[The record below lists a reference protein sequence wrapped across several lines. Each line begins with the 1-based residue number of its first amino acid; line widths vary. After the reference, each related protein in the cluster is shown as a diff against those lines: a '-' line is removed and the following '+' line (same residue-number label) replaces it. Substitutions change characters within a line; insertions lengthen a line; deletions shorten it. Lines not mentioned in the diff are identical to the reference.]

1 MSCLPCSPFQP
12 PASHLDQLQV
22 AHRVSMIRTRTRW
35 SFLPLFF
42 MNQNSKEE
50 FLKFVRAIHFHC
62 PARRN
67 GLHSR
72 DKHVAGRRFG
82 PVASLTIIYS
92 PRRRRSSTLGHF
104 SLGFQLGP
112 LCRFSILRGGRRGS
126 ENCGGVNFRSFL
138 GGVFC
143 VCSALHGWRLS
154 YIESVHNTQA
164 VALRP
169 TASGEEKRRIQF
181 VRRSVGN
188 QNEKARRFQ
197 GSLGFAKGCHVWGGA

>member
-72 DKHVAGRRFG
+72 DKHVVGQRFG
-82 PVASLTIIYS
+82 SVASLTIIYS

-104 SLGFQLGP
+104 SQGFQLGP
-112 LCRFSILRGGRRGS
+112 LCRFSNHRGGRRGS
-126 ENCGGVNFRSFL
+126 EKFHGKFL
-138 GGVFC
+138 LWGIFCLCC
-143 VCSALHGWRLS
+143 VC
-154 YIESVHNTQA
+154 
-164 VALRP
+164 LRP
-169 TASGEEKRRIQF
+169 
-181 VRRSVGN
+181 
-188 QNEKARRFQ
+188 
-197 GSLGFAKGCHVWGGA
+197 CMGGG